1 MLAKEL
7 IEKHKQQKKETVWL
21 SAKIED
27 DTKSSL
33 EVLSSKFEIS
43 LSELI
48 RIILKEFVSQN
59 EGDS

>member
-21 SAKIED
+21 SAKIEV

-33 EVLSSKFEIS
+33 EELSNKFEIS

-48 RIILKEFVSQN
+48 RIILKDFVNQN
-59 EGDS
+59 NGDS